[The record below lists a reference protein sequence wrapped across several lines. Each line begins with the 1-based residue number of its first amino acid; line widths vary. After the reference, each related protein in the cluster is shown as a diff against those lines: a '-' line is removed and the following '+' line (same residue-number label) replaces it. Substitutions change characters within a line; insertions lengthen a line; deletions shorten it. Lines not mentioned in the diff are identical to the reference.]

1 MEMMANVWAFRA
13 CIFKIFDFLVYF
25 KFISVSTLL
34 WLNILLYVF
43 LLQNTCADTGKNEAG
58 NC

>member
-1 MEMMANVWAFRA
+1 MEMMANVWRFRA
-13 CIFKIFDFLVYF
+13 CILKIFDFLVYF

-34 WLNILLYVF
+34 WLNILLSVF
-43 LLQNTCADTGKNEAG
+43 LLQNACADTGKNEAG